1 MFLRAAES
9 FFYLSVSHRHADQ
22 VGPMLSSMVIENTRR
37 RSSFLTDRRVMI
49 EKAAIATDNTIVL
62 STTENFTRRYLPKDQ
77 PESNAYSAAMLRMHR
92 SSNVG

>member
-1 MFLRAAES
+1 M
-9 FFYLSVSHRHADQ
+9 
-22 VGPMLSSMVIENTRR
+22 
-37 RSSFLTDRRVMI
+37 TDRRVMI